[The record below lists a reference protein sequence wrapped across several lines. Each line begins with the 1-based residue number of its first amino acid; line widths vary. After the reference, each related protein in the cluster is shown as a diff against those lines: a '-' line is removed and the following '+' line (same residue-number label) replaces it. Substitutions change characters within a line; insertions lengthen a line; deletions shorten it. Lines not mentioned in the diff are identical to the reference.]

1 MEGTSGEGA
10 TEESQIGPTCEMK
23 KEKVIQTYKNPA
35 YEESGYW
42 SLGSESVTMK
52 GLEFEE
58 VPIDSY
64 KINEEEG
71 EEDEDEEEIEKK
83 HSTSRHV

>member
-10 TEESQIGPTCEMK
+10 TEESHIGPTKKMK

-42 SLGSESVTMK
+42 SLRSESVTMK

-58 VPIDSY
+58 VAIDS
-64 KINEEEG
+64 
-71 EEDEDEEEIEKK
+71 
-83 HSTSRHV
+83 